1 MHYVAHGAQ
10 VGEFG
15 SLSSMLWALLVP
27 LQPPLPSSSQLVS
40 VSVGELP
47 VVLVASHGGQSAVP
61 GVPERTG
68 TDPRT
73 GRKAGQFETVL
84 DSQTAE
90 LTEAI
95 FDAFHARTGKRPYV
109 VVARFA
115 RRFIDANRPLEDA
128 LEHPGA
134 EPFYRAFHLAIRQ
147 SVDHARAKFGGG
159 RLFDIHG
166 QGSNREVVY
175 RGTRSRL
182 TLKALLEM
190 HGEAAL
196 TGPQGLQTQL
206 ESKGWIFI
214 PAASDSS
221 RETKFN
227 GGYIVQ
233 TYGSHQPGGIDA
245 IQLEFG
251 MNYRRAADRKKTAE
265 ALAEVTSRWLE
276 IFPIKK

>member
-1 MHYVAHGAQ
+1 MRPE
-10 VGEFG
+10 EFG
-15 SLSSMLWALLVP
+15 SLEIMLWALHLPVD
-27 LQPPLPSSSQLVS
+27 PPEPQSSPLVS
-40 VSVGELP
+40 VTAGELP
-47 VVLVASHGGQSAVP
+47 VVITASHGGQSAVP

-73 GRKAGQFETVL
+73 GRKAQQFETVL

-90 LTEAI
+90 LSEAI
-95 FDAFHARTGKRPYV
+95 SDAFHARTGKRPYV
-109 VVARFA
+109 VIARFA

-128 LEHPGA
+128 LEHASA
-134 EPFYRAFHLAIRQ
+134 EPFYKAFHLAVRR

-159 RLFDIHG
+159 RLYDIHG

-182 TLKALLEM
+182 TLKTLLEM

-196 TGPQGLQTQL
+196 TGPQGWQTQL
-206 ESKGWIFI
+206 ESKGWTFI
-214 PAASDSS
+214 PAAADMS

-251 MNYRRAADRKKTAE
+251 MNYRRATDRKKTAA
-265 ALAEVTSRWLE
+265 ALVDVTLRWLE
-276 IFPIKK
+276 IFPIKR

>member
-1 MHYVAHGAQ
+1 
-10 VGEFG
+10 
-15 SLSSMLWALLVP
+15 MLWALLV
-27 LQPPLPSSSQLVS
+27 LADPPLPTSSPLVS
-40 VSVGELP
+40 VTAGEISV
-47 VVLVASHGGQSAVP
+47 VVVAAHGGQSAVP

-68 TDPRT
+68 TDLRT
-73 GRKAGQFETVL
+73 GRKAEQFETVL

-95 FDAFHARTGKRPYV
+95 SDEFHLRTGKRPYV
-109 VVARFA
+109 VIARFS
-115 RRFIDANRPLEDA
+115 RRFIDASRPLEDA
-128 LEHPGA
+128 LEHAAA
-134 EPFYRAFHLAIRQ
+134 EPFFKAFHLAIRQ

-159 RLFDIHG
+159 RLYDIHG

-182 TLKALLEM
+182 TLRSLLET

-196 TGPQGLQTQL
+196 TGPKGWQTQL
-206 ESKGWIFI
+206 ESRGWTFI
-214 PAASDSS
+214 PAASDMS

-233 TYGSHQPGGIDA
+233 TYGSHQEGGIDA

-251 MNYRRAADRKKTAE
+251 MNYRRAADRKKTAA
-265 ALAEVTSRWLE
+265 ALVDVTLRWLE
-276 IFPIKK
+276 IFPIKR